1 MGKGF
6 RGARVALISVPGLW
20 PLPSAALGSPGYVR
34 QAFKLL
40 PGGPR
45 SPKHRPKTPKMAS
58 RRPRRHPRRPKRPPR
73 GLPRGP
79 QEAKIVDFHWFL
91 RCFLSSHFFGF
102 PTLQDSPRGSQNRS
116 KTAQEASK
124 TAPRRPK
131 RLPKA
136 SQDGPRWPQ
145 DGPGAAQ
152 DGPRRAPTGLQD
164 CLSEPSGP
172 QEGPARP

>member
-58 RRPRRHPRRPKRPPR
+58 RRAKRPPTRPKRLPRRPKRPPR
-73 GLPRGP
+73 GHTGRP
-79 QEAKIVDFHWFL
+79 QEAQIIDV
-91 RCFLSSHFFGF
+91 
-102 PTLQDSPRGSQNRS
+102 P
-116 KTAQEASK
+116 
-124 TAPRRPK
+124 
-131 RLPKA
+131 
-136 SQDGPRWPQ
+136 
-145 DGPGAAQ
+145 
-152 DGPRRAPTGLQD
+152 
-164 CLSEPSGP
+164 
-172 QEGPARP
+172 